1 MDILRIPGYLANAD
15 GTAGAPRHVHVGFSN
30 SAMLV
35 AQAPVNDVN
44 GALASVTTAAANTA
58 LVLKAAPGNLYGANC
73 TPSAAGYLMLFD
85 AAAAPAD
92 GAVTPRRVWS
102 IPAGGTLEVG
112 FPTPLR
118 MAAGAV
124 LVFSSTGPFLKTT
137 NSGSNAF
144 MTGEVL

>member
-1 MDILRIPGYLANAD
+1 
-15 GTAGAPRHVHVGFSN
+15 
-30 SAMLV
+30 
-35 AQAPVNDVN
+35 
-44 GALASVTTAAANTA
+44 
-58 LVLKAAPGNLYGANC
+58 
-73 TPSAAGYLMLFD
+73 LFD

-118 MAAGAV
+118 MAVGAV